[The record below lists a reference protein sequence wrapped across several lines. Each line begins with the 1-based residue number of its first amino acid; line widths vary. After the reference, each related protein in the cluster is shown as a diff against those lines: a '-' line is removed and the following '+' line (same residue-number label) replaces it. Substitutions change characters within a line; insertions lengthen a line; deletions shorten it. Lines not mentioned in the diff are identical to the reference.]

1 MLLCDNMGKI
11 KMRLRDIYA
20 LIFIILIFFSIIILY
35 YINKKGLPVMMNYA
49 QIQTRRLGI
58 EILRSA
64 AIEKVNKKIR
74 KNELV
79 IVTKNNNGE
88 IVSVDFDSVIAN
100 ETLVIVAKAVRE
112 KLKKIED
119 GQAYPSK
126 NYIDTVD
133 KSMAKRGIVYEIPL
147 GIIFGNSLLT
157 NVGPKIPVKV
167 SYSGSISTD
176 IKTRVSEYGLNSAL
190 IEVFVKVEINQKTII
205 PFMTE
210 ETALTSEIPIVM
222 KVV

>member
-1 MLLCDNMGKI
+1 
-11 KMRLRDIYA
+11 
-20 LIFIILIFFSIIILY
+20 
-35 YINKKGLPVMMNYA
+35 GLPVMMNYA

-222 KVV
+222 KVVQGTIPSYMPGNYNRKTNFTVFIE